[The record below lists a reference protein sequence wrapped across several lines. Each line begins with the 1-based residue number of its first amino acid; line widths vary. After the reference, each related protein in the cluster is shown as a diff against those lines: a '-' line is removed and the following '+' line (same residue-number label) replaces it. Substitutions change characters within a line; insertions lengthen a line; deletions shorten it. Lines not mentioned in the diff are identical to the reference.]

1 MDLGALIAWDDYY
14 SVRKN
19 KSLTV
24 SAPGVLR
31 NDTDAEGD
39 PIHVAEVNNDPL
51 LVGVPISTSN
61 GTVTLNVDG
70 SFTFTPVT
78 GVVGTAS
85 FKYKA
90 QDNHGNTGNEA
101 TVTINV
107 Y

>member
-1 MDLGALIAWDDYY
+1 MGRIL
-14 SVRKN
+14 K
-19 KSLTV
+19 V
-24 SAPGVLR
+24 SAPGILG

-39 PIHVAEVNNDPL
+39 PIHVAEVDNDPL
-51 LVGVPISTSN
+51 LVGFPVSTSN

-78 GVVGTAS
+78 GFVGTAS

-90 QDNHGNTGNEA
+90 QDNHGHTGNGA
-101 TVTINV
+101 TMTINV